1 MRPPP
6 EALRTVQGATIAPE
20 WRMPTP
26 ARLPKSKLSMYAGDY
41 NPPHFPVLAND
52 GSEALVDLASLR
64 AIDGSVLPAVAA

>member
-1 MRPPP
+1 
-6 EALRTVQGATIAPE
+6 
-20 WRMPTP
+20 MPTP